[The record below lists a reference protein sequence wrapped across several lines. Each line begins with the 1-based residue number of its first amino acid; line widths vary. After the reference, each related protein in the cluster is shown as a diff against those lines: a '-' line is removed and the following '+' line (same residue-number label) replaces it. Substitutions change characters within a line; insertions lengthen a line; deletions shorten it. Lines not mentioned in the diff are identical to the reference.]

1 MACAFGEGRR
11 ILRDDGIGC
20 VVFAHKTTEGW
31 EALLSGILQSDWTI
45 TASWPVH
52 TEMGSRLRA
61 KESAALATSVHLVC
75 RPRSLDAGIGDWA
88 EVKAEMEARVREWM
102 MRLDKEGIRGADA
115 LFACIGPAM
124 EIYSRYTS
132 VETPAGLEVPLGG
145 DPEAMD
151 PHQRGF
157 LAYVF
162 ESVSRVALRQ
172 VLGQA
177 DTEGFEEDAR
187 LSALFLWTLQ
197 ATRLNGNNKQN
208 KAKPEEPVEAAELD
222 EDDDKPKKAK
232 GGLTLPFDTFIRI
245 TRPLGIHY
253 QEWEKH
259 IIDIDKGVVCL
270 LPVLDR
276 QEALFGKTMDVQTVE
291 LKQGRGQQSL
301 FPGETQA
308 PTEISRAAGKPLEQL
323 TTLDRLHQAMIL
335 YAAGQTIA
343 LKNLLEEEARRGRRF
358 ERLAFALM
366 ALYPEKTPERKWLE
380 GVQALIKIK

>member
-1 MACAFGEGRR
+1 M
-11 ILRDDGIGC
+11 
-20 VVFAHKTTEGW
+20 
-31 EALLSGILQSDWTI
+31 
-45 TASWPVH
+45 
-52 TEMGSRLRA
+52 RA

-75 RPRSLDAGIGDWA
+75 RPRSLEAGIGDWA
-88 EVKAEMEARVREWM
+88 EVKAEMEARVRDWM
-102 MRLDKEGIRGADA
+102 LRLDKEGIRGADA

-124 EIYSRYTS
+124 EVYSRYTR

-162 ESVSRVALRQ
+162 EAVSREALRQ
-172 VLGQA
+172 VLGEA

-187 LSALFLWTLQ
+187 LTALFLWTLQ
-197 ATRLNGNNKQN
+197 ATRLNGNGK
-208 KAKPEEPVEAAELD
+208 KSKVSTEEPEEGADLD
-222 EDDDKPKKAK
+222 EDEEEKPKKAK

-259 IIDIDKGVVCL
+259 IIDIDKGVVRL

-276 QEALFGKTMDVQTVE
+276 QEALFGKTMDVKTVE

-308 PTEISRAAGKPLEQL
+308 PTPISRAAGKPLEQL

-335 YAAGQTIA
+335 YAAGQTVA

-380 GVQALIKIK
+380 GVQALMKTR